1 MPDTHRQRIGRWGE
15 ATAAEYLS
23 KRGYD
28 ILGRNARTRY
38 GEIDL
43 LARAPEGMLVFVEVK
58 TRTSRS
64 FGYPEEA
71 VDARKLGHLVSSAE
85 AYLLEHPEMEAGP
98 DGAGWRIDVIA
109 IEGRPGEEPDRVGI
123 EHFENISA

>member
-15 ATAAEYLS
+15 TTAAEYLS
-23 KRGYD
+23 KRGYA

-71 VDARKLGHLVSSAE
+71 VDARKLGHLVASAE
-85 AYLLEHPEMEAGP
+85 AYLQEHVELEVQ
-98 DGAGWRIDVIA
+98 GWRIDVIA

>member
-1 MPDTHRQRIGRWGE
+1 MPETHRQRIGRWGE

-23 KRGYD
+23 KRGYA
-28 ILGRNARTRY
+28 ILARNVHTRY

-85 AYLLEHPEMEAGP
+85 AYLQEHP
-98 DGAGWRIDVIA
+98 DLDFQGWRIDVIA
-109 IEGRPGEEPDRVGI
+109 IEGRPGEELDRVGI

>member
-23 KRGYD
+23 TRGYA

-85 AYLLEHPEMEAGP
+85 AYLQEHPELESQ
-98 DGAGWRIDVIA
+98 GWRIDVIA
-109 IEGRPGEEPDRVGI
+109 IEGRPGEVPDRVGI